1 MNKLKEGITKA
12 EALANELHAL
22 LGKLVKVS
30 RDYDI
35 DRILKRSEAE
45 LMDLRHNLAMV
56 QRLIQESK

>member
-1 MNKLKEGITKA
+1 MNKLKDGITKA
-12 EALANELHAL
+12 ETLAEELHAL

-30 RDYDI
+30 KDYDI